1 MSAADKV
8 TLVNTVNGADAGA
21 SAAVRAD
28 RIIYNGKVVLYLYSA
43 DRAGFFAFHTSD
55 TAVCACLAGNGALI
69 VIRAFNHNASCV
81 FYKRDNALWTF
92 ANADSAANAF
102 FGVYNGNAVFNLYCI
117 LRTNR
122 GAITVAKASVRAG
135 LVAFIGK
142 MG

>member
-8 TLVNTVNGADAGA
+8 ALVNTVNGANADT
-21 SAAVRAD
+21 SAAICAD
-28 RIIYNGKVVLYLYSA
+28 RIIYNGKVVLYLYST

-55 TAVCACLAGNGALI
+55 TAVCAYLAGNCALI
-69 VIRAFNHNASCV
+69 VIGAFNHYASGI
-81 FYKRDNALWTF
+81 FDKRDNALW
-92 ANADSAANAF
+92 ALAYADSAADAF
-102 FGVYNGNAVFNLYCI
+102 SGVYNGNAVFNLYCI

-122 GAITVAKASVRAG
+122 GAITVSKTSVRAG